1 MSDQFVAGDRV
12 TWTHVQ
18 QRGCSINM
26 TTREGKIEKRSE
38 LKPECFI
45 VKWRGRRIR
54 IHETHLRKHGERT
67 TLTEF
72 VMGREKVNAKVSD
85 RPTREKS

>member
-1 MSDQFVAGDRV
+1 
-12 TWTHVQ
+12 
-18 QRGCSINM
+18 M

-45 VKWRGRRIR
+45 VKWRGRKIR

-67 TLTEF
+67 TMTEF
-72 VMGREKVNAKVSD
+72 VMGRERANGGLTGTATEETGG
-85 RPTREKS
+85 RRREP